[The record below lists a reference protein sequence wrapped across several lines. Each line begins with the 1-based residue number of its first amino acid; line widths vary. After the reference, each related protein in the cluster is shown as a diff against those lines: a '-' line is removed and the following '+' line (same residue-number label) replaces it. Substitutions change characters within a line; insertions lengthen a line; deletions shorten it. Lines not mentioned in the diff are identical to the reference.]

1 MKFSKMSCELLW
13 ILHIFLP
20 VLSWL
25 RQQTQADA
33 RCFFFLVYFFASI
46 LQSLLIFSTQNILC
60 YSCLLSSQQLST
72 SYLHTNM
79 WFRGFIRLDIG
90 VMTAIVL
97 CYNPLIIWRC
107 LMQQK
112 CCVVLGGITSVA
124 FMIKMHSTC

>member
-1 MKFSKMSCELLW
+1 MKFSKLCCELLW

-25 RQQTQADA
+25 RQQTQAYA
-33 RCFFFLVYFFASI
+33 RCFFFFPSV
-46 LQSLLIFSTQNILC
+46 LQSLIIFSTQNILC
-60 YSCLLSSQQLST
+60 YSCLLSLQQLST

-79 WFRGFIRLDIG
+79 WFRGFIRLDID

-97 CYNPLIIWRC
+97 CYSLLIIWRC

-112 CCVVLGGITSVA
+112 CCVVLGGITLVA